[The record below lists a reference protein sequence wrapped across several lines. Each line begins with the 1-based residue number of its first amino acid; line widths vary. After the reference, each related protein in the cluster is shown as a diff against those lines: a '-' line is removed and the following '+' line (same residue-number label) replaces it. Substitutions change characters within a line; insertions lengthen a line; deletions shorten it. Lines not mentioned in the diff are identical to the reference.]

1 MDNKKEDKNKNVTSA
16 KGEPSKTVDT
26 ANTDKG
32 MKDSAKVTNKG
43 KEEAVKASQP
53 KPECFL
59 CYDKGKSMES
69 TGYCVVCEIQL
80 CAGCYF
86 DHRSDPDTRDHVL
99 I

>member
-1 MDNKKEDKNKNVTSA
+1 MENKKEDKNDTSA
-16 KGEPSKTVDT
+16 KGEPSKTVNT
-26 ANTDKG
+26 ATTDKG
-32 MKDSAKVTNKG
+32 MKNTEKVTDKR

-59 CYDKGKSMES
+59 CYDKGRSMES

-80 CAGCYF
+80 CADCYF